1 MRDELTPRRW
11 SAARTL
17 ALGSTPM
24 AELSP
29 ALYRAGT
36 GEPLVLIHGFTAT
49 WRCWLPV
56 LGLLVPRFEVI
67 APTLHG
73 HDGGP
78 VPPTEAR
85 SLQEAADHFEA
96 LLDELG
102 VGSAHLAGNSM
113 GGALAL
119 ELAKRGRARS
129 VVAISPGGGWEESDR
144 REVERIIRLFKRNQR
159 SARATLKH
167 HVTLLARPGFRRIG
181 LRDVMSRGHLMP
193 AEEAVRLV
201 QSSIRCDVVD
211 DVFRTMRDGSGRVVD
226 LDRIRVPTLV
236 AWGDKDRLLPMDRH
250 AGRFRREIPGVR
262 FEVMRGLGHTPMWD
276 DPGRIAELI
285 GDFAEAASAAANGQ
299 AASVTGV
306 PAATAAG

>member
-1 MRDELTPRRW
+1 
-11 SAARTL
+11 
-17 ALGSTPM
+17 M

-29 ALYRAGT
+29 ALYRAGA

-56 LGLLVPRFEVI
+56 LGLLAPRFEVI

-78 VPPTEAR
+78 TPPVVAR
-85 SLQEAADHFEA
+85 TLAHAADHFEL

-102 VGSAHLAGNSM
+102 VGTAHLAGNSM

-129 VVAISPGGGWEESDR
+129 VVAISPGGGWDEFDR
-144 REVERIIRLFKRNQR
+144 KEVERIIRLFKRTQT
-159 SARATLKH
+159 SARMTERH
-167 HVTLLARPGFRRIG
+167 HERLLARPGFRKLG
-181 LRDVMSRGHLMP
+181 MRDIMARGHLVP
-193 AEEAVRLV
+193 AEEAVRLTRSSTRCTVV
-201 QSSIRCDVVD
+201 Q
-211 DVFRTMRDGSGRVVD
+211 DVFATMRDGSGRVVD
-226 LDRIRVPTLV
+226 LEQVKAPTLI

-250 AGRFRREIPGVR
+250 ANRFRREIPGVR

-285 GDFAEAASAAANGQ
+285 AGFASAATASANGQ
-299 AASVTGV
+299 AASVTG
-306 PAATAAG
+306 AGAGTGSTAG